1 MFMIDSVPDLV
12 ICHYQGRTMIYIV
25 AQSEIQLKSEL
36 DATYMYDYQIKSF

>member
-25 AQSEIQLKSEL
+25 AQEIQLKSEL